1 MVFLI
6 FQRKVKDERPSDI
19 LGDSDRRI
27 PVDTAIPLDKEL
39 PKKEEDQIERLRKVA
54 ERIEKQ
60 EEEIE

>member
-1 MVFLI
+1 M
-6 FQRKVKDERPSDI
+6 
-19 LGDSDRRI
+19 
-27 PVDTAIPLDKEL
+27 DTAIPLDKEL